1 MAKQILTTEFD
12 LKNWKRP
19 FFTVW
24 IGQAFSLLGS
34 QLVQFALI
42 WYLTQQTGSATV
54 LATASL
60 VGLLPQ
66 IFLGPLAGSLVDRGN
81 RRMIII
87 LADSGI
93 ALATFMLAVLFA
105 TGLIQ
110 VWHIYV
116 LMFVRS
122 LGGSFHHPAFNAST
136 SLMVPKEHLARIQGV
151 NQTLNGG
158 LNIVAAPMGAFL
170 LAVLPMQSILAI
182 DIVTA
187 FIAVSPLFFIKLPQ
201 PVKSEEE
208 AKKSTFWGD
217 FRAGLTY
224 VFGWKGLLIIL
235 MMATAI
241 NFLFTPA
248 AALTPLLITEHFG
261 GGAFELGWFEAIFSI
276 GVIAGGILL
285 GIWGGFKRRVVTT
298 MVGLIAL
305 GISMGS
311 VGLVPQGQFNL
322 AMLAMGI
329 AGITVPITNGSLG
342 AIFQVAVDPAMQG
355 RVFTLVGS
363 LATAMTPLSLAFA
376 GPLADRFGV
385 PAWYVAGGVICTLMG
400 LIGFFIPSV
409 MTVEGGRP
417 EAVRKVGAAASASNA
432 K

>member
-1 MAKQILTTEFD
+1 MTVKSEIEM
-12 LKNWKRP
+12 KNWKRP

-24 IGQAFSLLGS
+24 TGQAFSLLGS

-93 ALATFMLAVLFA
+93 ALATFVLAVLFA
-105 TGLIQ
+105 TGLIE

-201 PVKSEEE
+201 PARSEEE

-217 FRAGLTY
+217 FKAGLTY

-235 MMATAI
+235 LMATAI

-285 GIWGGFKRRVVTT
+285 GVWGGFKRRVVTT

-322 AMLAMGI
+322 AMLAMGV

-363 LATAMTPLSLAFA
+363 LATAMTPLSLTFA

-409 MTVEGGRP
+409 MRVEDGRP
-417 EAVRKVGAAASASNA
+417 EGVRKLAAAASVE
-432 K
+432 

>member
-1 MAKQILTTEFD
+1 MTVKSEIEM
-12 LKNWKRP
+12 KNWKRP

-66 IFLGPLAGSLVDRGN
+66 IFLGPLAGSLVDRAN

-93 ALATFMLAVLFA
+93 ALATFALAILFS

-110 VWHIYV
+110 VWHIYF

-158 LNIVAAPMGAFL
+158 LNILAAPLGAVL

-201 PVKSEEE
+201 PVKSEEGE
-208 AKKSTFWGD
+208 KKSTFWGD

-235 MMATAI
+235 LMATAI

-311 VGLVPQGQFNL
+311 VGLVPAGQFNL

-409 MTVEGGRP
+409 MRVEDGRP
-417 EAVRKVGAAASASNA
+417 EDVRKVAAAASVE
-432 K
+432 